1 MSSHSNVPSDVPP
14 QNTRRT
20 VPRYSLIVAV
30 DIVEPAS
37 DLRLSGR
44 VSEISRKGCYVD
56 ILNTLPEGTLIRLH
70 MSRDQGKFLTLG
82 NVIYVQEG
90 AGMGVAFRDT
100 PADQM
105 KILDAWLAELNQ

>member
-1 MSSHSNVPSDVPP
+1 MSNPSDPP
-14 QNTRRT
+14 SDARPPNARRT

-37 DLRLSGR
+37 DLHLTGR

-56 ILNTLPEGTLIRLH
+56 ILNTLPVGTVIRLR
-70 MSRDQGKFLTLG
+70 MSRDQGEFSTLG
-82 NVIYVQEG
+82 TIIYVQEG
-90 AGMGVAFRDT
+90 AGMGVAFQDT

-105 KILDAWLAELNQ
+105 KILDTWLAELNI